1 MIEYSIYVI
10 DDESLIRDSIAMA
23 LEETYRIETFAE
35 AEPAIAAMETG
46 LPDLVLLDIG
56 LPGMDGIQAL
66 EKIQRQHPGLLT
78 VMITAVEEIDTV
90 IAAMRLGAYDYVV
103 KPLQMDGLETTIR
116 NALETIRLRKEV
128 RSLQQ
133 QVLQAN
139 VPCFI
144 AESDIIQDVM
154 AFVGQVAKSPD
165 TPVLIQG
172 ETGTGK
178 ELIAGA
184 IHYQS
189 PNFQGPFITVNCAAI
204 PTDLVE
210 SELFGYEKG
219 AFSGAGA
226 AGKRGLLE
234 AAGGGTLFLDEVGD
248 LSPDTQAKLL
258 RFLEQGEFFR
268 VGGTRRQILHT
279 RIISATNK
287 DLDRMIADGRF
298 RKDLYFRIGVVKVKI
313 PALNARTD
321 DILPLAR
328 HFLME
333 FAGKFGK
340 TFTGFSPA
348 AERMLVTHRWTGNV
362 RELKNVIERGV
373 LIGGGPTLTPGN
385 LGLDHTL
392 DGPPVTGAPDGAMGF
407 APIPPEGIDLSAL
420 EKAMERF
427 YIETALTMAGGNE
440 SQAARLL
447 HLNHHTFRYRRKKIL
462 SEGS

>member
-35 AEPAIAAMETG
+35 AEPAIAAMEKG

-78 VMITAVEEIDTV
+78 VMITAVEEINTV

-133 QVLQAN
+133 QVLQAS

-144 AESDIIQDVM
+144 AESHVIQDVM

-178 ELIAGA
+178 ELIASA

-248 LSPDTQAKLL
+248 LSPDAQAKLL

-348 AERMLVTHRWTGNV
+348 AEQSLVTHRWTGNV

-373 LIGGGPTLTPGN
+373 LVGGGPTLTPGN
-385 LGLDHTL
+385 LGLDHAL
-392 DGPPVTGAPDGAMGF
+392 DDSPATGTPDGAMAF
-407 APIPPEGIDLSAL
+407 APIPPEGIDLTAL
-420 EKAMERF
+420 EKAMER
-427 YIETALTMAGGNE
+427 YYLETALAMAGGNE

-447 HLNHHTFRYRRKKIL
+447 HLNHHTFRYRRKKML

>member
-1 MIEYSIYVI
+1 MIEYGIHVI
-10 DDESLIRDSIAMA
+10 DDETLIRDSIAMA

-35 AEPAIAAMETG
+35 AEPAIKAMEKDP
-46 LPDLVLLDIG
+46 PDLVLLDIG

-66 EKIQRQHPGLLT
+66 EKIQKRHPGLLT
-78 VMITAVEEIDTV
+78 VMITAVEDIDTV
-90 IAAMRLGAYDYVV
+90 VAAMRLGAYDYVV

-128 RSLQQ
+128 RSLQR

-144 AESDIIQDVM
+144 AESDVIQDVM

-172 ETGTGK
+172 GTGTGK
-178 ELIAGA
+178 ELIASA

-204 PTDLVE
+204 PADLVE

-234 AAGGGTLFLDEVGD
+234 AAGGGTLFLDEIGD
-248 LSPDTQAKLL
+248 LSPDAQAKLL

-268 VGGTRRQILHT
+268 VGGTRRQILNT

-287 DLDRMIADGRF
+287 DLERMIADGRF

-328 HFLME
+328 HFLVE
-333 FAGKFGK
+333 FENKFGK
-340 TFTGFSPA
+340 GLHRVFSCSGDGLDLPPLDRQCPRTEKCHRTGRPG
-348 AERMLVTHRWTGNV
+348 R
-362 RELKNVIERGV
+362 RGSDV
-373 LIGGGPTLTPGN
+373 DPRQPGVGPRPRRRPGN
-385 LGLDHTL
+385 WNTGRCHGIRTDPAGRHRPDRIGKSNGTILHRNRPGH
-392 DGPPVTGAPDGAMGF
+392 GRRQREPGRPPASPQ
-407 APIPPEGIDLSAL
+407 PSHLPLPP
-420 EKAMERF
+420 
-427 YIETALTMAGGNE
+427 
-440 SQAARLL
+440 
-447 HLNHHTFRYRRKKIL
+447 
-462 SEGS
+462 

>member
-1 MIEYSIYVI
+1 MIEYGIYVI
-10 DDESLIRDSIAMA
+10 DDETLIRDSIAMA

-35 AEPAIAAMETG
+35 AEPAMAAMEKG
-46 LPDLVLLDIG
+46 PPDLVLLDIG

-66 EKIQRQHPGLLT
+66 EKIQKRHPGLLT
-78 VMITAVEEIDTV
+78 VMITAVEDIDTV
-90 IAAMRLGAYDYVV
+90 VAAMRLGAYDYVV

-128 RSLQQ
+128 RSLQR

-144 AESDIIQDVM
+144 AESDVIQDVM

-178 ELIAGA
+178 ELIASA

-234 AAGGGTLFLDEVGD
+234 AAGGGTLFLDEIGD
-248 LSPDTQAKLL
+248 LSPDAQAKLL

-268 VGGTRRQILHT
+268 VGGTRRQILRT

-287 DLDRMIADGRF
+287 DLERMIVDGRF

-328 HFLME
+328 HFLVE
-333 FAGKFGK
+333 FENKFGK
-340 TFTGFSPA
+340 DFTGFSPA
-348 AERMLVTHRWTGNV
+348 AEMALISHRWTGNV

-373 LIGGGPTLTPGN
+373 LVGEGPKLTPGN
-385 LGLDHTL
+385 LGLDHAL
-392 DGPPVTGAPDGAMGF
+392 DDAPATGTPDGAMAF
-407 APIPPEGIDLSAL
+407 APIPPEGIDLTAL

-427 YIETALTMAGGNE
+427 YIETALAMAGGNE
-440 SQAARLL
+440 SRAARLL

-462 SEGS
+462 PDD

>member
-1 MIEYSIYVI
+1 MIEYGIHVI
-10 DDESLIRDSIAMA
+10 DDETLIRDSIAMA

-35 AEPAIAAMETG
+35 AEPAIKAMEKDP
-46 LPDLVLLDIG
+46 PDLVLLDIG

-66 EKIQRQHPGLLT
+66 EKIQKRHPGLLT
-78 VMITAVEEIDTV
+78 VMITAVEDIDTV
-90 IAAMRLGAYDYVV
+90 VAAMRLGAYDYVV

-128 RSLQQ
+128 RSLQR

-144 AESDIIQDVM
+144 AESDVIQDVM

-178 ELIAGA
+178 ELIASA

-234 AAGGGTLFLDEVGD
+234 AAGGGTLFLDEIGD
-248 LSPDTQAKLL
+248 LSPDAQAKLL

-328 HFLME
+328 HFLVE
-333 FAGKFGK
+333 FENKFGK
-340 TFTGFSPA
+340 DFTGFSPA
-348 AERMLVTHRWTGNV
+348 AEMALISHRWTGNV

-373 LIGGGPTLTPGN
+373 LVGEGPTLTPGN
-385 LGLDHTL
+385 LGLDHAL
-392 DGPPVTGAPDGAMGF
+392 DDAPATGTPDGAMAF
-407 APIPPEGIDLSAL
+407 TPIPPEGIDLTAL

-427 YIETALTMAGGNE
+427 YIETALAMAGGNE
-440 SQAARLL
+440 SRAARLL
-447 HLNHHTFRYRRKKIL
+447 HLNHHTFRYRHKKIL
-462 SEGS
+462 PDD

>member
-287 DLDRMIADGRF
+287 DLDRMIVDGRF

-348 AERMLVTHRWTGNV
+348 AEQSLVTHRWSGNV

-373 LIGGGPTLTPGN
+373 LVGGGPTLATGN
-385 LGLDHTL
+385 LGLDHAL
-392 DGPPVTGAPDGAMGF
+392 DDAPATGTPDGAMAF
-407 APIPPEGIDLSAL
+407 APIPPEGIDLTAL
-420 EKAMERF
+420 ERSMERF
-427 YIETALTMAGGNE
+427 YIETALAMAGGNE
-440 SQAARLL
+440 SRAARLL

-462 SEGS
+462 SEGH

>member
-1 MIEYSIYVI
+1 MIEYGIYVI
-10 DDESLIRDSIAMA
+10 DDETLIRDSIAMA

-35 AEPAIAAMETG
+35 AEPAMAAMETG
-46 LPDLVLLDIG
+46 PPDLVLLDIG

-66 EKIQRQHPGLLT
+66 EKIQKRHPGLLT
-78 VMITAVEEIDTV
+78 VMITAVEDIDTV
-90 IAAMRLGAYDYVV
+90 VAAMRLGAYDYVV

-128 RSLQQ
+128 RSLQR

-144 AESDIIQDVM
+144 AESDVIQDVM

-178 ELIAGA
+178 ELIASA

-234 AAGGGTLFLDEVGD
+234 AAGGGTLFLDEIGD
-248 LSPDTQAKLL
+248 LSPDAQAKLL

-268 VGGTRRQILHT
+268 VGGTRRQILRT

-287 DLDRMIADGRF
+287 DLERMIVDGRF

-321 DILPLAR
+321 DILPL
-328 HFLME
+328 
-333 FAGKFGK
+333 
-340 TFTGFSPA
+340 
-348 AERMLVTHRWTGNV
+348 
-362 RELKNVIERGV
+362 
-373 LIGGGPTLTPGN
+373 
-385 LGLDHTL
+385 
-392 DGPPVTGAPDGAMGF
+392 PP
-407 APIPPEGIDLSAL
+407 
-420 EKAMERF
+420 
-427 YIETALTMAGGNE
+427 
-440 SQAARLL
+440 
-447 HLNHHTFRYRRKKIL
+447 
-462 SEGS
+462 